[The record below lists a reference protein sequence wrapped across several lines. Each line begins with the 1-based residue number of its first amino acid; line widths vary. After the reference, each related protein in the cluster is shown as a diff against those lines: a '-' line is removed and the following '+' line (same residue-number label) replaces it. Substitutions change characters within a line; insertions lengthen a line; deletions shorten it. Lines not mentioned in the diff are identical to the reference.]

1 MMAFIVSFKMLLK
14 CLSQLIDVQFI
25 HKKTS
30 KFTITRAKS
39 WDCPFHEFMFDLKFQ
54 VTILNL
60 NIDTPVSLIRVEIAG
75 RLQL

>member
-1 MMAFIVSFKMLLK
+1 MSIATDWLQVE
-14 CLSQLIDVQFI
+14 FI

-30 KFTITRAKS
+30 KFTITWAKS
-39 WDCPFHEFMFDLKFQ
+39 LDCLFHEFMFDLKFQ